1 MYFQPK
7 KNEID
12 WWLEAMTRVNWVPD
26 ILKLISI
33 IGQPVTMKKR
43 VSFHDCR
50 NQAKNMCAMKLQ
62 FQKQRNLNMAWPL
75 TCINSQKKKITA
87 KNEMS
92 YDAIKWWCHIHS
104 SQGVFCCFFFAHL
117 ETRAPLELFSKKA
130 TSCRIKALPSWGFG
144 IVVRRPKWLAVFLHF
159 WMLLNS
165 MWMDCHIILLLDGAT
180 FYSSLAWNIL
190 YIYTYSIHDSID
202 HQIVKS

>member
-104 SQGVFCCFFFAHL
+104 SQGVFCCFFLRTLRRGHHWSCSQRKPLPAASRPCQVEDLASLFVGQNGWLCFCISGCCWIVCEWIVTLYFYWMEQHFIHPWH
-117 ETRAPLELFSKKA
+117 ET
-130 TSCRIKALPSWGFG
+130 
-144 IVVRRPKWLAVFLHF
+144 
-159 WMLLNS
+159 
-165 MWMDCHIILLLDGAT
+165 
-180 FYSSLAWNIL
+180 Y